1 MSAEEHLTGT
11 PEGRPADQA
20 VAHSYFVGRR
30 ASQTA
35 EVYEVTATGVERLR
49 STRRSR
55 EESLDWRGS
64 RVARMELSRLLIRRV
79 LNQRPSR
86 DLQARFALYVL
97 GRLPEGPT
105 GACGEH
111 KVLRVAVSRAV
122 LVAVEDRCQLSWDR
136 HGSDGAVALVGLPV
150 RGCVTSPERAT

>member
-20 VAHSYFVGRR
+20 VEHSYFVGRR
-30 ASQTA
+30 ASQTG

-97 GRLPEGPT
+97 GRLPAGGFVLESDDLARWLRIAGDDDAPATGPARPRSWL
-105 GACGEH
+105 G
-111 KVLRVAVSRAV
+111 RR
-122 LVAVEDRCQLSWDR
+122 LSDPP
-136 HGSDGAVALVGLPV
+136 H
-150 RGCVTSPERAT
+150 